1 MGVCYFTHDLS
12 PVDSSADLMSFIS
25 SSYSLSHFRSSV
37 TVTRDEV
44 GNMTIKNHSPV
55 TSNSFNRKSMYSL
68 NSVCLA
74 AGCFEASLVLSSDTK
89 PSTAM
94 SIPSCGIFLA
104 PLRTKQVFCIEPS
117 KPVKDD
123 VTGKVVSLF
132 SADACYSLCE
142 RGPHVLLD
150 AFLFEEQGGGWMG
163 GYYAITPLNHSVPV
177 GFNGFNKPVRQ
188 PTVSHV
194 NAASAGTL
202 EWSFSSNRSVC
213 IPLGDYGDSTVPSPH
228 THPYHQSES
237 LSSELKF
244 DFESE
249 FNVETT
255 LEAKKEHLAHAPVC
269 HSIQL
274 SIPTL
279 VLPVFPVFFFQ
290 NAWNIPKGKH
300 YASEGRLT
308 LTA

>member
-1 MGVCYFTHDLS
+1 MGECHFTYVLS
-12 PVDSSADLMSFIS
+12 PADSCVDLKLFIF
-25 SSYSLSHFRSSV
+25 LLHIPFTHFRSSV

-44 GNMTIKNHSPV
+44 GNITVKNPTLV
-55 TSNSFNRKSMYSL
+55 TSNYFDKKSMYSL

-74 AGCFEASLVLSSDTK
+74 AGCFEASLVLSSHTK

-117 KPVKDD
+117 KPVKDE

-132 SADACYSLCE
+132 SANACYSLCE

-163 GYYAITPLNHSVPV
+163 GYYAITPLNQSVPV
-177 GFNGFNKPVRQ
+177 GSDGIHRPARQ

-194 NAASAGTL
+194 NAVSAGTL

-228 THPYHQSES
+228 THSYYQSES
-237 LSSELKF
+237 LSELKLDFDSEL
-244 DFESE
+244 DA
-249 FNVETT
+249 ETT
-255 LEAKKEHLAHAPVC
+255 LSAKKEHLAHAPVC

-274 SIPTL
+274 SVPTL

-300 YASEGRLT
+300 YASGGN
-308 LTA
+308 